1 MRITRQLMSIEQ
13 AAGFAMAPS
22 EDDMAEAFDP
32 APDDALRNGH
42 MTAARKTGNTTARAV
57 ITSGTHQGSF
67 RDLVSAWWPGKAHA

>member
-42 MTAARKTGNTTARAV
+42 VAAARKTASELSRV
-57 ITSGTHQGSF
+57 IVPAGEQHAL